1 MSSLASSVTTLTM
14 SSAVTIPFIRPSLSI
29 MGIAKRCSSENSLA
43 NDSEKVLLGI
53 EHVGIVDRF
62 NLLGLP
68 AQIRDRLVHGHVGTK
83 TGETGTH
90 QTAGIIFRVGK

>member
-1 MSSLASSVTTLTM
+1 MFFRKQLGERFLIHFFGSGHEV
-14 SSAVTIPFIRPSLSI
+14 RPHDFTHSPVFVSRHQP
-29 MGIAKRCSSENSLA
+29 AQW